1 MPSGRSRVSSDPPA
15 RLEVRLLGAVEVIL
29 DGRRLRAFDSL
40 RLQRFLA
47 LIALRRDRQHRSRLA
62 FELWP
67 DSDER
72 QARTNLRKL
81 LHDFRHSLPDIGE
94 FVQIDNE
101 IVRWIP
107 TGPSEVDALKFR
119 DAMAAGDLEL
129 AARLYSGDLLPA
141 CYDDWVLDER
151 AKLRSEA
158 HRVLVQLT
166 GEAAGRDDHEAT
178 IRHTQRI
185 IDLEPTDEAAVR
197 TQMEA
202 HLALGDR
209 GAALRSYH
217 RYAEV
222 LERDLAVEP
231 GEAIGAMYRE
241 LRANTANREELKGED
256 VAPVAEV
263 PFVGR
268 DLELDQLNQAWNA
281 AREGRAHLVLL
292 SGEPG
297 IGKSRLALELG
308 RRVRA
313 EGHVVA
319 SARAYEAAGRLPW
332 GPVVDLL
339 RSDALRSH
347 IDTLGTVW
355 RAELARLLPEL
366 LEASPPPAPSR
377 SGDLAQR
384 HRLFDAVSR
393 AIVGDRPRLLIIDDL
408 QWCDAETIELVGFVV
423 RSGETAPVL
432 IVGTV
437 RSEEIPEHHPL
448 IGLIDALG
456 HDKAV
461 TTVPLDRLDEATTAT
476 LAARLRNADT
486 IDPELAARLWAET
499 EGNPLFVIEVLRA
512 GVSASGKPGGAHAHD
527 AGGAGRPTGPTS

>member
-1 MPSGRSRVSSDPPA
+1 MPSDRSRVSSEPSA

-29 DGRRLRAFDSL
+29 DGRRLGAFNSL

-47 LIALRRDRQHRSRLA
+47 LIALRRDLQHRSRLA

-107 TGPSEVDALKFR
+107 TGPSEVDVLRFR

-141 CYDDWVLDER
+141 CYDDWVMDER
-151 AKLRSEA
+151 AKLRAEA
-158 HRVLVQLT
+158 YGVLVRLAE
-166 GEAAGRDDHEAT
+166 EAAGRDDHEAT
-178 IRHTQRI
+178 IRHAQCV
-185 IDLEPTDEAAVR
+185 IDLEPTDEPAVR
-197 TQMEA
+197 IQMEA

-209 GAALRSYH
+209 SAALRSYH

-231 GEAIGAMYRE
+231 GEAIGAMYRR
-241 LRANTANREELKGED
+241 LRAHTPNREERQGED
-256 VAPVAEV
+256 VAAVAAV

-268 DLELDQLNQAWNA
+268 DLELDQLNQAWSA
-281 AREGRAHLVLL
+281 AREGQAHLVLL

-313 EGHVVA
+313 GTRGGFGSGVRGGGPTAVGPSRR
-319 SARAYEAAGRLPW
+319 SAPIGCSPEPHRHAQG
-332 GPVVDLL
+332 
-339 RSDALRSH
+339 
-347 IDTLGTVW
+347 VW
-355 RAELARLLPEL
+355 RAELARLLPSSSRLPSHPHRAGRRPGSAPSVVRCSEP
-366 LEASPPPAPSR
+366 SHRRRPPAS
-377 SGDLAQR
+377 
-384 HRLFDAVSR
+384 
-393 AIVGDRPRLLIIDDL
+393 
-408 QWCDAETIELVGFVV
+408 
-423 RSGETAPVL
+423 
-432 IVGTV
+432 
-437 RSEEIPEHHPL
+437 
-448 IGLIDALG
+448 
-456 HDKAV
+456 
-461 TTVPLDRLDEATTAT
+461 
-476 LAARLRNADT
+476 AD
-486 IDPELAARLWAET
+486 
-499 EGNPLFVIEVLRA
+499 
-512 GVSASGKPGGAHAHD
+512 H
-527 AGGAGRPTGPTS
+527 